1 MMFYLICNTAKYIQ
15 FGLRRR
21 GISMPQITKNARA
34 QGMVEYALILALVA
48 IIVLI
53 ALRYLGPIING
64 VLLKV
69 ACAFDP
75 NILNVVNFVDYD
87 TGVLMS
93 CDDLKD

>member
-1 MMFYLICNTAKYIQ
+1 MFYLICNTAKYVQ
-15 FGLRRR
+15 FGLHSR
-21 GISMPQITKNARA
+21 GMSMPKITKNARA

-64 VLLKV
+64 IVLKV

-75 NILNVVNFVDYD
+75 NILNIVNFVDYD
-87 TGVLMS
+87 TRVLMS